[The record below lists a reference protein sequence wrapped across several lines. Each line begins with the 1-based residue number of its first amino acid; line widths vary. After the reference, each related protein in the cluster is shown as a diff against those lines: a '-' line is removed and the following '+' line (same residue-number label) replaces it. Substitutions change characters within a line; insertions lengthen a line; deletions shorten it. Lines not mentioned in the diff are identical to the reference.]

1 MRASVLIAAVM
12 GMTFESEADKQRPV
26 NRVINLLKDM
36 QKTLEK
42 EKDEDQEV
50 YDKLACWCKT
60 NDSEKTKAIETAEQR
75 ITQLTSAI
83 QEYAARSSELTQ
95 TIKQTREDL
104 AGNKQALAAATAQR
118 RKESSSFTSEEKD
131 AIQAVS
137 ALKGAI
143 TVLKRHN
150 SLSQAS
156 LIEVQK
162 LMNKYPNL
170 LPAQRRQLSG
180 FLQQPNV
187 QSYSNQ
193 SGEIFGMLEQM
204 LENFQANL
212 SENQKE
218 ELAAQET
225 YNLLRAAKEDEIKAG
240 KERLDTKLSELAD
253 VNNKN
258 SDAKEDLEDTQNAL
272 SSDQKFLMD
281 LKKRCKSADEEFA
294 ERSKTRQDELL
305 AVADTITILTNDQA
319 HEKLG
324 QSLSFVEIGQKA
336 GDLKRRAAA
345 AKVLRAAG
353 KDHPELMA
361 LAVSAKLDAF
371 VKVKKAID
379 DMITQLKKEGEDEI
393 VHRDWCNT
401 EFNENEDQ
409 TAKANRNKEEFESL
423 IEDLSSQME
432 TLTKE
437 IHTLQAEIAEAHV
450 QTQRAAEDRQE
461 ENKEFQTTIVDQRDT
476 QEILKQAI
484 NRLQQFYDKK
494 ATELVQTKQEP
505 GAAAPPPPEGF
516 KEYKKNKG
524 ASGVLGMIQEIV
536 NDSKMIVQ
544 EATKGEQDAQTAYE
558 EFIADT
564 TKAIAQRQRS
574 ITNKTSSRAQAEQ
587 DKASADGSLRGTM
600 KELENL
606 NSYNGE
612 LHKSCDFTIKNFDIR
627 QTARDQEVEAL
638 QQAKSIL
645 SGADFQ

>member
-1 MRASVLIAAVM
+1 MMRASVLIAAVA
-12 GMTFESEADKQRPV
+12 GMTFVADKQRPV

-42 EKDEDQEV
+42 EADEDQEV

-60 NDSEKTKAIETAEQR
+60 NDSEKTKAVENAEQR
-75 ITQLTSAI
+75 IAQLTSAI
-83 QEYAARSSELTQ
+83 QEYTARAGELTVD
-95 TIKQTREDL
+95 IKQTRTDL
-104 AGNKQALAAATAQR
+104 AANKEALAAATAQR
-118 RKESSSFTSEEKD
+118 RKESSTFTSEEKD

-150 SLSQAS
+150 SLNQES
-156 LIEVQK
+156 LVEVRK
-162 LMNKYPNL
+162 LMNKYSDF
-170 LPAQRRQLSG
+170 LPAQRRELSG

-204 LENFQANL
+204 LENFQNNL
-212 SENQKE
+212 SESQKE

-240 KERLDTKLSELAD
+240 KERLDSKLSELAD

-258 SDAKEDLEDTQNAL
+258 SDAKEDLEDTENAL
-272 SSDQKFLMD
+272 SSDQKFLID

-294 ERSKTRQDELL
+294 ERSKTRHDEVV
-305 AVADTITILTNDQA
+305 AVSETIGILTNDEA

-324 QSLSFVEIGQKA
+324 TSLGFLQL
-336 GDLKRRAAA
+336 DQNRRARAA
-345 AKVLRAAG
+345 QILRAAG
-353 KDHPELMA
+353 KKNPELMA

-379 DMITQLKKEGEDEI
+379 DMIAQLKKEKEDEI

-401 EFNENEDQ
+401 EFNENENQ
-409 TAKANRNKEEFESL
+409 TAQANRNKEDLQSK
-423 IEDLSSQME
+423 IEDLSSQIS
-432 TLTKE
+432 TLTKD
-437 IHTLQAEIAEAHV
+437 IATLHAEIAEAHV
-450 QTQRAAEDRQE
+450 QTQRATEDRQE
-461 ENKEFQTTIVDQRDT
+461 ENKEFQTTITDQRDT
-476 QEILKQAI
+476 QTILKKAI

-494 ATELVQTKQEP
+494 ATELVQAKQEP

-516 KEYKKNKG
+516 KEYKKNEG

-536 NDSKMIVQ
+536 NDSKRIVQ

-564 TKAIAQRQRS
+564 TKAIANRQRS
-574 ITNKTSSRAQAEQ
+574 ITNKSSTKAQAEE
-587 DKASADGSLRGTM
+587 DKASANGSLKGTL
-600 KELENL
+600 KELEKL
-606 NSYNGE
+606 SSYNGE
-612 LHKSCDFTIKNFDIR
+612 LHQSCDFVIKNFEIR
-627 QTARDQEVEAL
+627 QSARDQEVEAL

-645 SGADFQ
+645 SGADLQ